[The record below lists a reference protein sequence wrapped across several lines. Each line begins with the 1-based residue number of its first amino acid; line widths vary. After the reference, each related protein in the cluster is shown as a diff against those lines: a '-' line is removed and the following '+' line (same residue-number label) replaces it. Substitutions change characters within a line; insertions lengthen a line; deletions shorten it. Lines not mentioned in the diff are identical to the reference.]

1 MPTVL
6 VSSLPIL
13 PFYLLFIMDF
23 LSQSSSKVV
32 MLPLI
37 VSVVMHF
44 AGDSAGLSVLL
55 PQLTRRLLHVWQLGP
70 NDRFLVMRKDS
81 VAGSRCMGWQPMS
94 GQNHPG
100 RLLNDHIAFTRLHC
114 LSLGVR
120 GKRFQRKEGGRTL
133 PKVLWNKFSG
143 ISFFTICL

>member
-1 MPTVL
+1 MSFLMPTVL

-23 LSQSSSKVV
+23 LSQSSSKVI

-44 AGDSAGLSVLL
+44 AGDDVGLSELL
-55 PQLTRRLLHVWQLGP
+55 PQLTRRLLHVWQLRP

-81 VAGSRCMGWQPMS
+81 VAGSRCTG
-94 GQNHPG
+94 
-100 RLLNDHIAFTRLHC
+100 
-114 LSLGVR
+114 
-120 GKRFQRKEGGRTL
+120 
-133 PKVLWNKFSG
+133 
-143 ISFFTICL
+143 